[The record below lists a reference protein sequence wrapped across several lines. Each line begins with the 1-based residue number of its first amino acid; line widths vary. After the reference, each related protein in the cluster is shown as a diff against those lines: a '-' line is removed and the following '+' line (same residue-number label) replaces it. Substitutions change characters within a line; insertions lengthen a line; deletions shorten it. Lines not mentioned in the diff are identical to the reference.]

1 MQKIMCRVDALV
13 IILIFVSWVS
23 VAEAANPKVHGF
35 VGHSAVTPAANVTV
49 KLIDGE
55 SERVVDIV
63 QTNFLGKYKF
73 KEVRPGYYKI
83 SSGKV
88 IREIMVKESNVRL
101 DIDLSATD
109 GAMNYANAGIAPTQ
123 STQKTGKAP
132 RSSAGP
138 NNSELQSQ
146 IAGIWWGYS
155 GSTERKIGLC
165 PNGTYM
171 DYSESSYSGGSYNQY
186 GDQVGAWGA
195 ANQSSGQGNWTIQG
209 DTHSGTIYV
218 QYSNGQSLQMRY
230 SQIGDPGCLSFDG
243 NTLCRSSA
251 SCN

>member
-1 MQKIMCRVDALV
+1 MLKIMCRVNALV
-13 IILIFVSWVS
+13 FILFFFSWVS
-23 VAEAANPKVHGF
+23 VAEAAGPKVYGF
-35 VGHSAVTPAANVTV
+35 VGHSSVSPAANVTV

-83 SSGKV
+83 TSGKV
-88 IREIMVKESNVRL
+88 TREIMMKEDDVRL
-101 DIDLSATD
+101 DIDLSSAD
-109 GAMNYANAGIAPTQ
+109 GAMDYANAGKVETQ
-123 STQKTGKAP
+123 SSQKKGGASRP
-132 RSSAGP
+132 AGS
-138 NNSELQSQ
+138 NNSELQGQ

-186 GDQVGAWGA
+186 GDQVSAWGA
-195 ANQSSGQGNWTIQG
+195 ANQSSGNGNWTIQG
-209 DTHSGTIYV
+209 DTQSGTIYV
-218 QYSNGQSLQMRY
+218 QYTNGQSIQMRY

-243 NTLCRSSA
+243 STLCRSSA

>member
-1 MQKIMCRVDALV
+1 MIKIMCRAGMLFS
-13 IILIFVSWVS
+13 ILFFFFGVSLAGTAS
-23 VAEAANPKVHGF
+23 RKIHGF
-35 VGHSAVTPAANVTV
+35 VGHSSVSPAANATV

-55 SERVVDIV
+55 SERTIDIV
-63 QTNFLGKYKF
+63 QTNFFGKYKF
-73 KEVRPGYYKI
+73 KNVLPGYYKI
-83 SSGKV
+83 TSGK
-88 IREIMVKESNVRL
+88 ITREIMMKDDDIRL
-101 DIDLSATD
+101 DIDLSAPG
-109 GAMNYANAGIAPTQ
+109 GAMDYASADKAANQNSPMAAGANR
-123 STQKTGKAP
+123 A
-132 RSSAGP
+132 AGP
-138 NNSELQSQ
+138 NNSDLQGQ

-171 DYSESSYSGGSYNQY
+171 DYSESSYSGSSYNQY

-195 ANQSSGQGNWTIQG
+195 ANQSGGQGSWTIQG
-209 DTHSGTIYV
+209 DTQSGTIYV
-218 QYSNGQSLQMRY
+218 QYSNGQNIQMRY

>member
-1 MQKIMCRVDALV
+1 MLKIICRVDTLV
-13 IILIFVSWVS
+13 SILFFFFWVS
-23 VAEAANPKVHGF
+23 VAGAASPKVHGF
-35 VGHSAVTPAANVTV
+35 VGHSSVSPAANVSV

-55 SERVVDIV
+55 SERVIDIV

-73 KEVRPGYYKI
+73 KEVPPGYYKI
-83 SSGKV
+83 TSGKV
-88 IREIMVKESNVRL
+88 TREIMMKEADVRL
-101 DIDLSATD
+101 DIDLSASD
-109 GAMNYANAGIAPTQ
+109 GAMDYSNASKAATQ
-123 STQKTGKAP
+123 SSPKAGEAN
-132 RSSAGP
+132 RAAGS
-138 NNSELQSQ
+138 NNLELQGQ

-171 DYSESSYSGGSYNQY
+171 DYSESSYSGSSSNQY
-186 GDQVGAWGA
+186 GDQVSAWGA
-195 ANQSSGQGNWTIQG
+195 ANQSGGKGNWTIQG
-209 DTHSGTIYV
+209 NTQSGTIDV
-218 QYSNGQSLQMRY
+218 QYSNGQSIQMRY

>member
-1 MQKIMCRVDALV
+1 MLKVMCRITTAFFIVFLLFGVSLV
-13 IILIFVSWVS
+13 
-23 VAEAANPKVHGF
+23 EAASSKVHGF
-35 VGHSAVTPAANVTV
+35 VGHSSISAAPNVSV

-55 SERVVDIV
+55 SGKIIDIV
-63 QTNFLGKYKF
+63 QTNFFGKYKF
-73 KEVRPGYYKI
+73 KDVPPGYYKI
-83 SSGKV
+83 TSGKV
-88 IREIMVKESNVRL
+88 TREIMMKEADVRL
-101 DIDLSATD
+101 DIDLSAAD
-109 GAMNYANAGIAPTQ
+109 GAMNYANAGKAATQ
-123 STQKTGKAP
+123 SSSKAGKPSRAV
-132 RSSAGP
+132 GP
-138 NNSELQSQ
+138 NNLELQGQ

-186 GDQVGAWGA
+186 GDQVSAWGS

-209 DTHSGTIYV
+209 DTQSGTIYV
-218 QYSNGQSLQMRY
+218 EYSNGQSIQMRY